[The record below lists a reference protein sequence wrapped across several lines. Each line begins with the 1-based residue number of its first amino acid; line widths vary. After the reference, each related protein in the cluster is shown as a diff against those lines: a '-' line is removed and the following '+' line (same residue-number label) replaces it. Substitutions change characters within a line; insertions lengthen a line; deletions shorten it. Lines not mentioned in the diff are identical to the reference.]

1 MKKKSTFKD
10 KINNCLLWKISPAGG
25 KSSLLKISS
34 LREKVFSM
42 EYIPRPREIF
52 KEKSFSKENP
62 PGRGEIVFIEN
73 ILIEGKSVL

>member
-52 KEKSFSKENP
+52 RKKATLWKKSP
-62 PGRGEIVFIEN
+62 AGGI
-73 ILIEGKSVL
+73 